1 MQQQCSYLGHIVGNG
16 VVQPE
21 LAKLQAVEA
30 FPTPTSKRQV
40 RTFLGLTGYYRKF
53 IPNYASVACPL
64 TDLTKKLAPNCPVWT
79 NQCEEAFQTL
89 KRLLCSAPVL
99 KGPDFNKPFIL
110 QTDASE
116 RGIGAVLSQLDE
128 DQEEH
133 PIAFFSRKLLSREEK
148 FSTIE
153 KECLA
158 IKLACQSFRVYLLG
172 RPFLIQTDHRALEWL
187 DRLKE
192 NNVRLTRWSLAL
204 QPFQFEVKHRPGRDN
219 GNADALS
226 RAPIDATG

>member
-1 MQQQCSYLGHIVGNG
+1 MQQCSYLGHIVRNG

-30 FPTPTSKRQV
+30 FPTPTSKKQV

-64 TDLTKKLAPNCPVWT
+64 TDLTKKSAPNCPVWT

-89 KRLLCSAPVL
+89 KRLLYSAPVL

-116 RGIGAVLSQLDE
+116 CGIGAVLSQLDE
-128 DQEEH
+128 NQKEH
-133 PIAFFSRKLLSREEK
+133 PTAFFSKKLLSRKEK

-158 IKLACQSFRVYLLG
+158 IKLACRSFRVYLLG
-172 RPFLIQTDHRALEWL
+172 RPYLIQTDHHALEWL

-192 NNVRLTRWSLAL
+192 NSAHLTCWSLAL
-204 QPFQFEVKHRPGRDN
+204 QPFQFKVKHCPGQDN

-226 RAPIDATG
+226 QAPIDAIG

>member
-1 MQQQCSYLGHIVGNG
+1 MHIRAVLDRLRKAGLTAKPRKCQFGMEQCSYLGHIVGNG

-30 FPTPTSKRQV
+30 FPTPTSKKQV

-53 IPNYASVACPL
+53 IPNYVSVACPL
-64 TDLTKKLAPNCPVWT
+64 TDLTKKSAPNCPVWM

-99 KGPDFNKPFIL
+99 KGPDFNKPLIL

-116 RGIGAVLSQLDE
+116 RRIGAVLSQLDE
-128 DQEEH
+128 NQEEY
-133 PIAFFSRKLLSREEK
+133 PIAFFSKKLHSREEK

-158 IKLACQSFRVYLLG
+158 IKLACQSFRVYLLEE
-172 RPFLIQTDHRALEWL
+172 LKKEHLHSHCL
-187 DRLKE
+187 DQGD
-192 NNVRLTRWSLAL
+192 V
-204 QPFQFEVKHRPGRDN
+204 
-219 GNADALS
+219 
-226 RAPIDATG
+226 

>member
-1 MQQQCSYLGHIVGNG
+1 MRLW
-16 VVQPE
+16 P
-21 LAKLQAVEA
+21 A
-30 FPTPTSKRQV
+30 P
-40 RTFLGLTGYYRKF
+40 
-53 IPNYASVACPL
+53 
-64 TDLTKKLAPNCPVWT
+64 TDLTKKSAPNCPVWT

-128 DQEEH
+128 NQEEH
-133 PIAFFSRKLLSREEK
+133 PIAFFSKKLLTREEK

-158 IKLACQSFRVYLLG
+158 IKLACQSFRVHLLG

-192 NNVRLTRWSLAL
+192 NNARLTLWSLVL